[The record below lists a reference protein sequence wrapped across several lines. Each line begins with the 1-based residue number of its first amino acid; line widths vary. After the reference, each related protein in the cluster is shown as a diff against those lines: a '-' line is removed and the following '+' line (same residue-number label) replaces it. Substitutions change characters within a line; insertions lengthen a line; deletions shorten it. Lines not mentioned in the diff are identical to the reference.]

1 MATPAPKAS
10 PGKRLRALIEGPE
23 ILVLPGVF
31 DAFSTRLV
39 EKMGYTAAFITGS
52 GVSESRLGQPDVGVM
67 GLEENVAAA
76 RAIAACSDLLLLA
89 DGDTGYGNALN
100 AYHTVRAFERAGVA
114 GLMLEDQ
121 VWPKRCG
128 HLKGKE
134 VIPAEEMVQKIR
146 AAAEARADPDFVIK
160 SRTDV
165 LATHGVA
172 EATRRLNLYAEAG
185 ADLLFADAAISADD
199 IGTIAKNVSKPL
211 SVNMGFGIRQRS
223 TTPLLSAKQ
232 LQDLGVA
239 VVIYPR
245 LLTACAL
252 MGMKRGLELLQ
263 QSLDSGK
270 GVARPDAM
278 VSFEGLPDIM
288 DMAEIERL
296 EQRFLTPEQLETKY
310 GRGREAAIMP
320 GPEPASSK
328 QTA

>member
-1 MATPAPKAS
+1 MES
-10 PGKRLRALIEGPE
+10 PGARLRRMIAAPE

-31 DAFSTRLV
+31 DGFSTRLV
-39 EKMGYTAAFITGS
+39 SQAGYPAAFITGS
-52 GVSESRLGQPDVGVM
+52 GVSESRLGQPDVGLM
-67 GLEENVAAA
+67 GMEENVAAA
-76 RAIAACSDLLLLA
+76 RAIASCSDLLLLA

-128 HLKGKE
+128 HMKGKE
-134 VIPAEEMVQKIR
+134 VISAEEMVQKIR
-146 AAAEARADPDFVIK
+146 AAVEARVDASFVIK

-172 EATRRLNLYAEAG
+172 EAIRRLNLYAEAG
-185 ADLLFADAAISADD
+185 ADLLFADAALSAED
-199 IGTIAKNVSKPL
+199 IGTIARNVVKPL

-223 TTPLLSAKQ
+223 TTPLLSARQ

-252 MGMKRGLELLQ
+252 RGMQNGLALLK
-263 QSLDSGK
+263 QSLDSG
-270 GVARPDAM
+270 VAVDRPDAL
-278 VSFEGLPDIM
+278 VSFEELHDIM
-288 DMAEIERL
+288 ALDEVESL
-296 EQRFLTPEQLETKY
+296 EQRFLTESQLAAKY
-310 GRGREAAIMP
+310 GTGGDGTPLRSTIVG
-320 GPEPASSK
+320 
-328 QTA
+328 

>member
-1 MATPAPKAS
+1 MSKPTPTAS
-10 PGKRLRALIEGPE
+10 PGKRLRALIEAPE

-31 DAFSTRLV
+31 DGFSTRLV
-39 EKMGYTAAFITGS
+39 SKLGYTAAFITGS
-52 GVSESRLGQPDVGVM
+52 GVSESRLGQPDVGLM
-67 GLEENVAAA
+67 GLEDNVAAA

-89 DGDTGYGNALN
+89 DGDTGYGNAIN
-100 AYHTVRAFERAGVA
+100 VFHTVRAFERAGVA

-134 VIPAEEMVQKIR
+134 VISAEEMVQKIR
-146 AAAEARADPDFVIK
+146 AAAEACVDPDFVIK

-165 LATHGVA
+165 LATHGVP
-172 EATRRLNLYAEAG
+172 EAIRRLNLYAEAG
-185 ADLLFADAAISADD
+185 ADLLFADAAMSIDD
-199 IGTIAKNVSKPL
+199 IGTIARNVHKPL

-232 LQDLGVA
+232 LQDLGVS

-245 LLTACAL
+245 MLTACAL

-270 GVARPDAM
+270 GVDRPDAL
-278 VSFEGLPDIM
+278 VSFEELHDIM
-288 DMAEIERL
+288 GMAEIEDM
-296 EQRFLTPEQLETKY
+296 EQRFLTPEQLEAKY
-310 GRGREAAIMP
+310 GLAREAAIMP
-320 GPEPASSK
+320 GAKPASSK

>member
-1 MATPAPKAS
+1 
-10 PGKRLRALIEGPE
+10 LIEAPE

-31 DAFSTRLV
+31 DGFSTRLV
-39 EKMGYTAAFITGS
+39 SKLGYTAAFISGS
-52 GVSESRLGQPDVGVM
+52 GVSESRLGQPDVGLM
-67 GLEENVAAA
+67 GLEDNVAAA
-76 RAIAACSDLLLLA
+76 RAMAACSELLLLA
-89 DGDTGYGNALN
+89 DGDTGYGNAIN
-100 AYHTVRAFERAGVA
+100 VFHTVRAFERAGVA

-134 VIPAEEMVQKIR
+134 VISAEEMVQKIR

-165 LATHGVA
+165 LATHGVP
-172 EATRRLNLYAEAG
+172 EAIRRLNLYAEAG
-185 ADLLFADAAISADD
+185 ADLLFADAAMSIDD
-199 IGTIAKNVSKPL
+199 IGTIAKNVHKPL

-232 LQDLGVA
+232 LQDLGVS

-252 MGMKRGLELLQ
+252 MGMKRGLELVQ

-270 GVARPDAM
+270 VVDRPDAL
-278 VSFEGLPDIM
+278 VSFEELHDIM
-288 DMAEIERL
+288 GMAEIEDM
-296 EQRFLTPEQLETKY
+296 EQRFLTPEQLEAKY
-310 GRGREAAIMP
+310 GLAREGAIMP
-320 GPEPASSK
+320 GAKPAASK